1 MKPEYTYGNKTP
13 EKSWSFCFLQ
23 VYEPDLTG
31 KKEHRTNM
39 QREEGELKGETNA
52 ENSANQNKQ
61 KR

>member
-1 MKPEYTYGNKTP
+1 MAIKLQKQAGV
-13 EKSWSFCFLQ
+13 FCFLQ

-39 QREEGELKGETNA
+39 QREGELKGETNA

-61 KR
+61 

>member
-1 MKPEYTYGNKTP
+1 MKPEYIYGNKTP
-13 EKSWSFCFLQ
+13 EISWSFCFLQ
-23 VYEPDLTG
+23 VYELGLTG

-39 QREEGELKGETNA
+39 QREGELKGETNA